1 MKKGE
6 TDPMLVLLD
15 ALDQYHSHVG
25 ETAGE
30 GYAKFEEARA
40 WFETHDDKDPLGFE
54 RICARLIL
62 DPVRVRATLE
72 RRRSEALGRS
82 VKPRGGGKR

>member
-25 ETAGE
+25 DTDGE
-30 GYAKFEEARA
+30 GYFLFEEARS
-40 WFETHDDKDPLGFE
+40 WFTRRDDHDPLGFE

-62 DPVRVRATLE
+62 DPERVRATLE
-72 RRRSEALGRS
+72 RRRSEAIGKPVRPRS
-82 VKPRGGGKR
+82 GKR